1 MKKLISSSEVVE
13 SVYGDGGEWEVCATA
28 EADYDE
34 SDSRVV
40 VELESFLRKAST
52 SGDGEVRQLPW
63 LPGRQESRD
72 RARAARR
79 SQPGGA
85 RCFRELG
92 AQSPLLHSTR
102 AFEKFGLT
110 KPWRAPRSSF
120 NESLCR

>member
-1 MKKLISSSEVVE
+1 VLPP
-13 SVYGDGGEWEVCATA
+13 

-40 VELESFLRKAST
+40 VELESFLRKALT

-63 LPGRQESRD
+63 LPGKIRVTEHASREEARQVAHDVFASWVRKV
-72 RARAARR
+72 R
-79 SQPGGA
+79 
-85 RCFRELG
+85 
-92 AQSPLLHSTR
+92 HSIPPR

-110 KPWRAPRSSF
+110 KPWRAPRSSL